1 MIDSPDTW
9 PEIAAR
15 LGAAAALGAVVG
27 WDRER
32 KGRAAG
38 LRTHMLV
45 ALGAAAFIVGA
56 MEIIEEMAHATKVEF
71 DPMRVVQG
79 IAGGVGFLGA
89 GAIIHSGGK
98 VQGLTTA
105 AGLWVCAAIGL
116 AAGSGVYRTALLTAA
131 FCLVI
136 LTMVHW
142 IEPNHRRN
150 GDEEPAGEGGEDQPS
165 RKRISRSAK
174 GD

>member
-1 MIDSPDTW
+1 MVDTPDTW
-9 PEIAAR
+9 LEIAAR

-45 ALGAAAFIVGA
+45 SLGAAAFMLGA
-56 MEIIEEMAHATKVEF
+56 MEIIRETAPAPNVGF
-71 DPMRVVQG
+71 DPMRVMQG

-89 GAIIHSGGK
+89 GAIIHSGGR

-116 AAGSGVYRTALLTAA
+116 AAGVGVYRTALLTAA
-131 FCLVI
+131 FCVVI
-136 LTMVHW
+136 LTVVHW
-142 IEPNHRRN
+142 FEPNRRRK
-150 GDEEPAGEGGEDQPS
+150 GEASDVGKEQDE
-165 RKRISRSAK
+165 KR
-174 GD
+174 